1 VVEQTDKKSRR
12 RLKPALTMR
21 ERAERATA
29 QSDKPKRFSKLKKAL
44 AAPFRIIGNGLRQ
57 FAQLSIWKPVKFVG
71 RIIGRVL
78 FPPYLRS
85 SWRELR
91 MVTWP
96 NGRQTRQLTGAVIA
110 FSVIFGLFVAAF
122 DYGLDKLF
130 KQVILK

>member
-1 VVEQTDKKSRR
+1 MAEQVEKKRSR

-21 ERAERATA
+21 ERAERTAA
-29 QSDKPKRFSKLKKAL
+29 QSGKPKRFGKTRRAI
-44 AAPFRIIGNGLRQ
+44 AAPFRKLGSVLRR
-57 FAQLSIWKPVKFVG
+57 FGRLRIWKPVRFVA

-78 FPPYLRS
+78 FPRYLRN

-96 NGRQTRQLTGAVIA
+96 NGKQTRQLTGAVIA
-110 FSVIFGLFVAAF
+110 FSVIFGLFIAAF